1 MAEFQMQ
8 NCGWS
13 SNQAAAAAYG
23 LHHQNQSC
31 MAPQNNMPNFMNIHH
46 HGMGMATQG
55 MHAMQQTQQVSPS
68 VGYHMNH
75 TLAHTPIEGF
85 HDTDRRSSSIAA
97 LRLKAREHSAAMGIL
112 SVYGK
117 WLEM

>member
-1 MAEFQMQ
+1 
-8 NCGWS
+8 
-13 SNQAAAAAYG
+13 
-23 LHHQNQSC
+23 
-31 MAPQNNMPNFMNIHH
+31 MNIHH
-46 HGMGMATQG
+46 GMSMTSHPGMQ
-55 MHAMQQTQQVSPS
+55 AMQQTQMSPS

-75 TLAHTPIEGF
+75 GLAHGGIEGF

-117 WLEM
+117 